1 MGDRSRTRA
10 AVLAEAAL
18 WAVILVAAMP
28 VFIQA
33 ARAATPLETY
43 GRLPSLENI
52 ALSPDGSK
60 LYQLS
65 THKLRT
71 YPETERDL
79 DTMNVIAG
87 DVMVRHV
94 GNDTV
99 LFIHGIYVQDQ
110 TELALFKVNLTTN
123 HQSVA
128 RLGGDATR
136 RWIVDNDGEIV
147 TEVNYYESK
156 QLWQLKI
163 RRDHHWFDA
172 ESQRSPIDLPHIIGF
187 GPNGDSLLVSM
198 LEDGDRV
205 WRSVS
210 LQDGKLGGIVAGSEG
225 LNGVLDDPV
234 THRMI
239 GGYREDDQTDY
250 VFFSPQLKD
259 RWASVVSAYSGEHV
273 ELIST
278 SADMTK
284 FVVQIDGP
292 ENGYRYAL
300 VDMNTARATPLGY
313 VYAGLKDSMETRRI
327 TYEAA
332 DGLKI
337 PAYLTLPAGRPAT
350 KLPLI
355 VFPHG
360 GPAARDSL
368 EFDWWAQAMA
378 AQGYAVL
385 KPNYRGS
392 TNLVRTGTDGAGRC
406 RPIFPTASDTS
417 RRGIIDPALHRD
429 SHGG

>member
-1 MGDRSRTRA
+1 
-10 AVLAEAAL
+10 
-18 WAVILVAAMP
+18 
-28 VFIQA
+28 
-33 ARAATPLETY
+33 
-43 GRLPSLENI
+43 
-52 ALSPDGSK
+52 
-60 LYQLS
+60 
-65 THKLRT
+65 
-71 YPETERDL
+71 
-79 DTMNVIAG
+79 
-87 DVMVRHV
+87 
-94 GNDTV
+94 
-99 LFIHGIYVQDQ
+99 
-110 TELALFKVNLTTN
+110 
-123 HQSVA
+123 
-128 RLGGDATR
+128 
-136 RWIVDNDGEIV
+136 
-147 TEVNYYESK
+147 
-156 QLWQLKI
+156 
-163 RRDHHWFDA
+163 
-172 ESQRSPIDLPHIIGF
+172 
-187 GPNGDSLLVSM
+187 M

-392 TNLVRTGTDGAGRC
+392 TTTHAFVTAGYNEWGRKMQTDLSDGVRYLAKQ
-406 RPIFPTASDTS
+406 
-417 RRGIIDPALHRD
+417 GIIDPARVCIVGA
-429 SHGG
+429 SYGGYAALAG

>member
-60 LYQLS
+60 LAFVRSNEGTRILAIADVAANKVLGGSKLGDTKLRDLTWADDDHLLITTSRTGMPFGLIGADEEWELLSVYQLS

-136 RWIVDNDGEIV
+136 RWIVDNDGGIV

-187 GPNGDSLLVSM
+187 GPNGDSLF
-198 LEDGDRV
+198 GIHA
-205 WRSVS
+205 
-210 LQDGKLGGIVAGSEG
+210 GG
-225 LNGVLDDPV
+225 
-234 THRMI
+234 R
-239 GGYREDDQTDY
+239 
-250 VFFSPQLKD
+250 
-259 RWASVVSAYSGEHV
+259 
-273 ELIST
+273 
-278 SADMTK
+278 
-284 FVVQIDGP
+284 
-292 ENGYRYAL
+292 
-300 VDMNTARATPLGY
+300 
-313 VYAGLKDSMETRRI
+313 
-327 TYEAA
+327 
-332 DGLKI
+332 
-337 PAYLTLPAGRPAT
+337 
-350 KLPLI
+350 
-355 VFPHG
+355 
-360 GPAARDSL
+360 
-368 EFDWWAQAMA
+368 
-378 AQGYAVL
+378 
-385 KPNYRGS
+385 
-392 TNLVRTGTDGAGRC
+392 
-406 RPIFPTASDTS
+406 
-417 RRGIIDPALHRD
+417 
-429 SHGG
+429 